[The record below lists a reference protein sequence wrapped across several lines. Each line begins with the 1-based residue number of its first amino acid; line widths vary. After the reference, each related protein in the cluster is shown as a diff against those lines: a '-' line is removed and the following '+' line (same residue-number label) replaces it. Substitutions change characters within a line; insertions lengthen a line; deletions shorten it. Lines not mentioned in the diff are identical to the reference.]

1 MRTPLLLLVLLPV
14 LAACGKAPSPTVQA
28 LDPWCRPT
36 GAGAPT
42 AGCYLTLTAN
52 TDDRLVSV
60 TTPLAA
66 RVQIHS
72 TSMDGGVM
80 RMREHEHGLPLPRDR
95 AYALKAGADHLM
107 LIAPTRALTEGET
120 VPLTL
125 TFEKAPPVTVQATVR
140 LTLP

>member
-1 MRTPLLLLVLLPV
+1 MRTSLLLLVLLPV
-14 LAACGKAPSPTVQA
+14 LASCGKAPARTVQGR
-28 LDPWCRPT
+28 DPWCRPT

-72 TSMDGGVM
+72 TSMDGGGM

>member
-52 TDDRLVSV
+52 TADHLVSV

-66 RVQIHS
+66 RVQIHA
-72 TSMDGGVM
+72 TSMEDGVM
-80 RMREHEHGLPLPRDR
+80 HMQEREHGLPLRRDR

-140 LTLP
+140 LTVP